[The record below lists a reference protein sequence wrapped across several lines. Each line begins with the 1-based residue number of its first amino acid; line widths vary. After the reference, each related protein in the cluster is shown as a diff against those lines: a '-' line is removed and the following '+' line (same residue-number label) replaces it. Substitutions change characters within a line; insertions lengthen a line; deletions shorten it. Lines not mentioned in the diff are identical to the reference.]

1 MNNLEIERKF
11 LVVDDSYKQLA
22 INHYTIIQGYICR
35 ESGRT
40 VRVRL
45 KSDSNGL
52 NTAFLTIKGK
62 PADGMLSRF
71 EWEEEIKW
79 EDGKQLLT
87 LCQGNIIEKTRWL
100 IPAVEEGLYWE
111 VDEFHG
117 HKEGLTI
124 AEIELS
130 AEDQSVVIPDFVG
143 QEVTSDRQYYNSNM

>member
-1 MNNLEIERKF
+1 MRRDGKVQEERAEWERLRWAKFIDLQMNPHIK
-11 LVVDDSYKQLA
+11 KQ
-22 INHYTIIQGYICR
+22 QKP
-35 ESGRT
+35 RT
-40 VRVRL
+40 P
-45 KSDSNGL
+45 KDW
-52 NTAFLTIKGK
+52 I
-62 PADGMLSRF
+62 RF
-71 EWEEEIKW
+71 EWEKEINWEEA
-79 EDGKQLLT
+79 KQLLT
-87 LCQGNIIEKTRWL
+87 LCHGNIIDKTRWL

>member
-11 LVVDDSYKQLA
+11 LVVDDRYKQLS
-22 INHYTIIQGYICR
+22 ISQYTIIKRYICR

-62 PADGMLSRF
+62 PADGRLARF
-71 EWEEEIKW
+71 EWEKEINW
-79 EDGKQLLT
+79 EDAKQLLT
-87 LCQGNIIEKTRWL
+87 LCHGNIIDKTRWL
-100 IPAVEEGLYWE
+100 IPALEEGLYWE

-143 QEVTSDRQYYNSNM
+143 EEVTGDRQYYNSNM

>member
-1 MNNLEIERKF
+1 
-11 LVVDDSYKQLA
+11 
-22 INHYTIIQGYICR
+22 
-35 ESGRT
+35 
-40 VRVRL
+40 
-45 KSDSNGL
+45 
-52 NTAFLTIKGK
+52 
-62 PADGMLSRF
+62 
-71 EWEEEIKW
+71 
-79 EDGKQLLT
+79 
-87 LCQGNIIEKTRWL
+87 L